1 MIRTTE
7 EEYRLALEKWKKENP
22 DKAYRDIPSKAV
34 VEVNGK
40 TINIGER
47 IGRIKGGKVKL
58 KSEDRKYWEERGVL
72 TSKRITEEEYHLALE
87 KWKRENPDKEYK
99 DILTKTVVEINGK
112 QVNIGIRINNI
123 KSGRVKLKPEDRKYW
138 EEKGILKRKKER
150 PSEEEYQK
158 ALEIWEENNPDK
170 EYRDIPSKIIIEVNG
185 KTINLG
191 GRITRMKKNP
201 DILTEEEKKY
211 WKERG
216 VLEAKYLKDKDYQ
229 RALEKWKEEHP
240 DQEYKDIPSNAT
252 VELDGRIVRLG
263 AKISNMKNMLLL
275 CQRK

>member
-58 KSEDRKYWEERGVL
+58 KSEDRKYWEE
-72 TSKRITEEEYHLALE
+72 
-87 KWKRENPDKEYK
+87 
-99 DILTKTVVEINGK
+99 
-112 QVNIGIRINNI
+112 
-123 KSGRVKLKPEDRKYW
+123 
-138 EEKGILKRKKER
+138 KGILKRKKER

-158 ALEIWEENNPDK
+158 ALEIWEENNPDKECRNITRNTVVEVNGKMINLGLRINSIKSGHVKLSMEDRNFWQQKGILDSKQITEEEYRLALEKWKIENPDK